1 MIGNEYSEALPGL
14 ALHPYDL
21 VLRGGE
27 ALMEEDENESPDRPD
42 DAQHPLFLLSG
53 PLGLLEGPPNR

>member
-1 MIGNEYSEALPGL
+1 VIGNEYYEELPGL
-14 ALHPYDL
+14 APHLYDL

-27 ALMEEDENESPDRPD
+27 ALMEEDENESPHRAD

-53 PLGLLEGPPNR
+53 PLGPFESPPNR